1 MVMPDFNF
9 DPSAALET
17 YRSAIAPTLRAQQEA
32 LKTVE
37 RFGRYQFAVATDY
50 LELGV
55 AQAKANLNLST
66 PAELADSQTALATQ
80 FGEKMQGRVKEFVS
94 LATEARAT
102 FSKFVGETTAKV
114 AETIK
119 KSV

>member
-9 DPSAALET
+9 DPSTALDA
-17 YRSAIAPTLRAQQEA
+17 YRSVFAPTLLAQQEA
-32 LKTVE
+32 LKAME

-50 LELGV
+50 LEWGV

-66 PAELADSQTALATQ
+66 PAELAQSHTALATQ
-80 FGEKMQGRVKEFVS
+80 FGEKMQGRVREFAS
-94 LATEARAT
+94 LATEARASFT
-102 FSKFVGETTAKV
+102 QLVGETTAKV

-119 KSV
+119 KIA